1 MLLFGVSNEDN
12 VGSFPLP
19 SMDGIE
25 RVFICYPDNKVV
37 ETNTYV
43 EYKLG
48 SDKVAIYRIGANVS
62 APIIYVID
70 IDPSQ
75 YRFNEIVKYLER
87 MINDHIILVSN
98 SGKCFM
104 TNAVEKHVRDMLYEN
119 PYEAVIY
126 YRSKRQDNI
135 RKKIMRC
142 MKEHYDLEY
151 YTKGDR
157 MITAEE

>member
-1 MLLFGVSNEDN
+1 
-12 VGSFPLP
+12 
-19 SMDGIE
+19 
-25 RVFICYPDNKVV
+25 
-37 ETNTYV
+37 
-43 EYKLG
+43 
-48 SDKVAIYRIGANVS
+48 
-62 APIIYVID
+62 
-70 IDPSQ
+70 
-75 YRFNEIVKYLER
+75 
-87 MINDHIILVSN
+87 
-98 SGKCFM
+98 M